1 VGLVALAAS
10 HPETAWTAV
19 TVGRGEPGRPKQSVL
34 GPLTGDRARKILE
47 QLVELY
53 DQGLREP
60 LPMAIKASAA
70 YAAARRNQGDV
81 DEAVRMARRQ
91 WVSGDFPGEDADA
104 ANELVWGRRA
114 DLDVLLTEEALL
126 DPRAQPEP
134 TRFGALAVRLW
145 APLLAAERIDIP

>member
-1 VGLVALAAS
+1 LTAAN
-10 HPETAWTAV
+10 A
-19 TVGRGEPGRPKQSVL
+19 G
-34 GPLTGDRARKILE
+34 KILE

-60 LPMAIKASAA
+60 LPMATKASAA
-70 YAAARRNQGDV
+70 YAGARHNQGDV
-81 DEAVRMARRQ
+81 DEAVRAARRP

-104 ANELVWGRRA
+104 ANELVWGRRSN
-114 DLDVLLTEEALL
+114 LDVLLAEEALM

-145 APLLAAERIDIP
+145 APLLAAERIETP